1 MTELAAE
8 VLGDALLLLFK
19 LPLSLLPPKLP
30 LSVLLAAADWRFCAA
45 VLPPPM
51 PTAAASLL
59 SWGLM
64 LAGDAWLLL
73 RDGGAA

>member
-8 VLGDALLLLFK
+8 VPGDALLLLFR

-30 LSVLLAAADWRFCAA
+30 LSVLLAAADKRLCAA
-45 VLPPPM
+45 LPPPI
-51 PTAAASLL
+51 PTPTSLL

-64 LAGDAWLLL
+64 LAGDA
-73 RDGGAA
+73 